1 MRSVLRSSNVL
12 TIAGHLLITIAIQKY
27 FQHQGENRNCLKGAG
42 NVSFSSATVLQDSR
56 IHGITTCTNREVI
69 NESNFLPSPLGD
81 VIARSCGKN
90 FR

>member
-1 MRSVLRSSNVL
+1 MRSVVRSSGGL
-12 TIAGHLLITIAIQKY
+12 TILGHLFITIAIQKY

-42 NVSFSSATVLQDSR
+42 NVSFSSATLLQDLR
-56 IHGITTCTNREVI
+56 IRGITTCTNREVI

-81 VIARSCGKN
+81 IIARPYGQN